1 MSIAELLV
9 VTPMVP
15 ADLDEIMLVERQA
28 FQDPWSRRMYLTD
41 LTQNNLATYLVL
53 RSERVGLPGILA
65 YGGFWLLG
73 EDAHIATIA
82 THPAWRGCCM
92 GQWLLVALLDA
103 ADARQAT
110 RATLEVRASNVA
122 AQRLYEKLGFE
133 VAGLR
138 RRYYRDGEDGLIMTT
153 SSLNSPEMVARI
165 NTARAEARLRAAKCL
180 ARVLGDAVDGDRQP
194 GQE

>member
-1 MSIAELLV
+1 MSVAELLV

-53 RSERVGLPGILA
+53 RSEQAGLPGILA

-103 ADARQAT
+103 ANARQAT
-110 RATLEVRASNVA
+110 GATLEVRASNVA

-180 ARVLGDAVDGDRQP
+180 ARVLGDAVSRTRSRL
-194 GQE
+194 